1 MDRKKAVP
9 KKSFIIGAIA
19 LLFLIIG
26 YETALFIHRAAVERI
41 VSLKERPDTVY
52 VYIRG
57 GEEICSHSLGM
68 TEREAGMTEGE
79 EIRSHS
85 LGMTEGEE
93 IRSHSLGMT
102 EREAGMTER
111 EAGMTE
117 RRRAERSGVAEKV
130 LEQYSPR
137 RVESF
142 RFNPNTVSVE
152 DLQRLGFSEKQAA
165 SIDNY
170 RQKGGVFRRKED
182 FAKSYVVADSVYQRL
197 APYISIPKLDI
208 NKADSAAFTTLP
220 GIGKYFAVKMVEYRT
235 RLGGYTYPEQLMEI
249 YRFDREKYDGL
260 KDLITCSAPKPYP
273 IWTLPEDELAKHPYI
288 GRAAARAIVLYRN
301 NTPPEQRS
309 AEGIIKAGIIPEEY
323 AGRFLRC
330 FNTTCQPDTDPSP
343 QE

>member
-1 MDRKKAVP
+1 MDRKKTVP
-9 KKSFIIGAIA
+9 KKSFIAGAIA

-26 YETALFIHRAAVERI
+26 SETALFIHRAAVERI
-41 VSLKERPDTVY
+41 VSLKEKPDTVY
-52 VYIRG
+52 VYVNEKDFSTSLEMTERGPEMTEREIRSASG
-57 GEEICSHSLGM
+57 LGM
-68 TEREAGMTEGE
+68 TEK

-85 LGMTEGEE
+85 PGMTEKGP
-93 IRSHSLGMT
+93 GMT
-102 EREAGMTER
+102 ERK
-111 EAGMTE
+111 
-117 RRRAERSGVAEKV
+117 RAERSEVAEKV

-142 RFNPNTVSVE
+142 RFNPNTVSLE

-165 SIDNY
+165 SIDKY

-197 APYISIPKLDI
+197 APYISIPRIDI
-208 NKADSAAFTTLP
+208 NKADSAAFTSLP
-220 GIGKYFAVKMVEYRT
+220 GIGKYFAGKMVEYRT

-273 IWTLPEDELAKHPYI
+273 LWTLSEDELARHPYI
-288 GRAAARAIVLYRN
+288 GRYAARAIVLYRN
-301 NTPPEQRS
+301 NTPPEQCS
-309 AEGIIKAGIIPEEY
+309 AEGIVKAGIIPEEY

-330 FNTTCQPDTDPSP
+330 FNKSVRPDSPPSP
-343 QE
+343 EQ

>member
-52 VYIRG
+52 VYIREKDFSTTLEMTKEG
-57 GEEICSHSLGM
+57 LEMTKEGLEMTKGEEIHSASGL
-68 TEREAGMTEGE
+68 
-79 EIRSHS
+79 
-85 LGMTEGEE
+85 
-93 IRSHSLGMT
+93 
-102 EREAGMTER
+102 
-111 EAGMTE
+111 GMTE
-117 RRRAERSGVAEKV
+117 RRRAERSEVAEKV
-130 LEQYSPR
+130 LSQYSPR
-137 RVESF
+137 KVESF

>member
-1 MDRKKAVP
+1 MDQKKAVP
-9 KKSFIIGAIA
+9 KKSFVLGAIA
-19 LLFLIIG
+19 LLFLITG
-26 YETALFIHRAAVERI
+26 YETALFVHRAAVERI
-41 VSLKERPDTVY
+41 VSLKEKPDTVY

-57 GEEICSHSLGM
+57 GEEIHSASG
-68 TEREAGMTEGE
+68 
-79 EIRSHS
+79 
-85 LGMTEGEE
+85 LGMTEGGP
-93 IRSHSLGMT
+93 GMT
-102 EREAGMTER
+102 KRDTV
-111 EAGMTE
+111 
-117 RRRAERSGVAEKV
+117 RARAKRSEVAEKV
-130 LEQYSPR
+130 LSQYSPR

-170 RQKGGVFRRKED
+170 RQKGGVFHRKED
-182 FAKSYVVADSVYQRL
+182 FSRSYVVADSVYQRL

-220 GIGKYFAVKMVEYRT
+220 GIGKYFAGKMVEYRT

-273 IWTLPEDELAKHPYI
+273 LWTLPEQDLAKHPYI
-288 GRAAARAIVLYRN
+288 GWAAARAIVLYRN

-330 FNTTCQPDTDPSP
+330 FNTSCRPDTDPAP

>member
-1 MDRKKAVP
+1 MDHKKAVP

-19 LLFLIIG
+19 LLFLITG
-26 YETALFIHRAAVERI
+26 YETALFVHRAAVERI
-41 VSLKERPDTVY
+41 VSLKEKPDTVY
-52 VYIRG
+52 VIVREG
-57 GEEICSHSLGM
+57 DSSTLLGM
-68 TEREAGMTEGE
+68 TERGFSASLEMT
-79 EIRSHS
+79 RRD
-85 LGMTEGEE
+85 TVK
-93 IRSHSLGMT
+93 
-102 EREAGMTER
+102 
-111 EAGMTE
+111 
-117 RRRAERSGVAEKV
+117 RRAERSKVAEKV
-130 LEQYSPR
+130 LAQYSPR

-170 RQKGGVFRRKED
+170 RQKGGVFHRKED

-197 APYISIPKLDI
+197 APYISIPKVDI

-220 GIGKYFAVKMVEYRT
+220 GIGKYFAGKMVEYRT

-260 KDLITCSAPKPYP
+260 KDLITCSTPKPYP
-273 IWTLPEDELAKHPYI
+273 LWTLSEQDLAKHPYI
-288 GRAAARAIVLYRN
+288 GWAAARAIVLYRN

-330 FNTTCQPDTDPSP
+330 FNKTCQPDTAPSP